1 MEKPSRGLVVWG
13 GWGSSLVDES
23 GSPPLKRWVVHGV
36 EDLVVEKVDADEG
49 PVAYGLLGLPA
60 LGWVL

>member
-1 MEKPSRGLVVWG
+1 
-13 GWGSSLVDES
+13 
-23 GSPPLKRWVVHGV
+23 LKRWVVHGV